1 MVQALA
7 DSGGKELSS
16 QQLWQAF
23 TAEYL
28 ERPGAALELLDV
40 RTLPDVKRPGGTVV
54 TATLR
59 HQGQET
65 TIEGSGNGPIDAFV
79 EALNSAFGLAIEVAD
94 YSEHALG
101 TGADATA
108 VAYVELL
115 SGGTSRFGVGQHKNI
130 VLASLR
136 ALVSGANRV
145 LAG

>member
-1 MVQALA
+1 M
-7 DSGGKELSS
+7 
-16 QQLWQAF
+16 
-23 TAEYL
+23 
-28 ERPGAALELLDV
+28 
-40 RTLPDVKRPGGTVV
+40 
-54 TATLR
+54 
-59 HQGQET
+59 
-65 TIEGSGNGPIDAFV
+65 
-79 EALNSAFGLAIEVAD
+79 AD